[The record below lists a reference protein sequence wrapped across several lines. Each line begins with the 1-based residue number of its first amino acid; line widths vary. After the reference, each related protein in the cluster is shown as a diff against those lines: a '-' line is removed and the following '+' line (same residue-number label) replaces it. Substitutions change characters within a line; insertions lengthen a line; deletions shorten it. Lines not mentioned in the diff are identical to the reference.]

1 MSAVDILLYCNF
13 SHSQRL
19 GCEQVGPLGFVE
31 LEQLYVESNSEH
43 NQSQVHTLAQVHGQA
58 THVQMWGARRG
69 MMRIR
74 IPSRIC
80 HCLADWFCVGSY
92 TRRVVKDI
100 SLLHNFSL
108 VPRPSPSFSSLSIFV
123 RVWESLGTRLA

>member
-19 GCEQVGPLGFVE
+19 GCEQVGPSGFVE
-31 LEQLYVESNSEH
+31 LEQLYVELN

-74 IPSRIC
+74 IPS
-80 HCLADWFCVGSY
+80 
-92 TRRVVKDI
+92 
-100 SLLHNFSL
+100 
-108 VPRPSPSFSSLSIFV
+108 SF
-123 RVWESLGTRLA
+123 